1 MPGYIK
7 PLSDKVTREEGVKFP
22 NRYGNNLVADVY
34 YAKTLDKKAKHP
46 ALIVGGPFG
55 GVKEQV
61 CVYGDELAQRGFV
74 VLIFDQLGMGD
85 SEGVRQVASPELYT
99 ETFSAAV
106 DYLGT
111 KVPYVDREKIGAIG
125 ICGGAAF
132 ALSATSMDTRIKAV
146 VSVAIIDMSQL
157 ARQVPDKDLIQ
168 NMKKKLSLQRWVD
181 AEKGTPECK
190 VNYPED
196 KPTDEI
202 PDGLQPLW
210 QEFFAFYGLERG
222 WHKNATHS
230 LTTASNLVF
239 LNAELIRYIDEIS
252 PRPVLFITGDKDLTM
267 PITNDIFEKAAE
279 PKEKI
284 VVEWAQ
290 HIDFYDNTNNIIPFD
305 KIKEFF
311 TKNLK

>member
-7 PLSDKVTREEGVKFP
+7 PLSDKVIREEGVKFP
-22 NRYGNNLVADVY
+22 NRYGNKLDADIY

-74 VLIFDQLGMGD
+74 VLTFDQIGMGD
-85 SEGVRQVASPELYT
+85 SKGEGRQVASPELFT
-99 ETFSAAV
+99 ESFSAAV

-111 KVPYVDREKIGAIG
+111 KVAFVDREKIGVIG

-132 ALSATSMDTRIKAV
+132 ALSAAAMDPRIKAV
-146 VSVAIIDMSQL
+146 SSIGIIDMSQL
-157 ARQVPDKDLIQ
+157 ARQVPDKTVVASIKD
-168 NMKKKLSLQRWVD
+168 KLAKQRWAD
-181 AEKGTPECK
+181 AEAGKAECK
-190 VNYPED
+190 TKYPE
-196 KPTDEI
+196 KPVDEI

-222 WHKNATHS
+222 WHKNS
-230 LTTASNLVF
+230 IKDFTTTSNLVF
-239 LNAELIRYIDEIS
+239 LNANLLNYIDEIS
-252 PRPVLFITGDKDLTM
+252 PRPILFITGDKDLTM

-290 HIDFYDNTNNIIPFD
+290 HIDFYDNTNNIIPFE

-311 TKNLK
+311 NKNLK